1 MMRKRIAVVLAFAM
15 VMACCFAPALA
26 DTLTVYADQ
35 PVHAVSPTLYGI
47 FIEDIN
53 CAVDGGLYAELL
65 KNRSFENEG
74 LWNPQHADHWEAWS
88 VKKWEKAQ
96 ATLENDTP
104 LHENN
109 PTFLRVVLEAGGLV
123 RVVNQGFGGNTLR
136 GGIPVTAGERYDFSF
151 WMRADETAASGGK
164 VTVSLTDMAGNDV
177 CETPLEI
184 RLARLDDTEAWFKT
198 SAVFTAAETGGAVLS
213 VTVSGQGTIDL
224 DMFSLMPQSRVGADW
239 PGGGMRTDIVNML
252 RELKP
257 RFLRFPGG
265 CVVEGTY
272 VRENAYDWKATVGE
286 METRREI
293 PNTWG
298 GMQTMG
304 VGFYEYFCL
313 CEELGA
319 LPVPVVHAGVLCQ
332 ARDVKDPPLTL
343 EETAAYAQ
351 DILDLIEFAT
361 GDADTAWGAVRVQM
375 GHPEPF
381 DLKYIAI
388 GNENWGAAYFSRY
401 EILSQAV
408 KEQYPDVTCI
418 VAAGPVAEGGLF
430 NDSWSNIRRRFS
442 GDLVDEHYYMD
453 SAWFPAHVNRY
464 DKYPRTTKVF
474 LGEYA
479 AHEPVQGTRRPNNLY
494 AALCEAAFLTGVERN
509 SDVVEMCCCAPLLCR
524 EGEVDWTPDLI
535 WFNDDAVCATPS
547 FYVQQ
552 MFSLACGTELVASE
566 TDGDLFQAVTRT
578 EHELQIKVVNLSEKT
593 KPLTL
598 LLPGVPDQKASVQ
611 MLCGEKN
618 SVNSFTR
625 PNQVTPQEAEA
636 ACVDSK
642 AETELP
648 PWSLT
653 VLEFSL
659 AERE

>member
-1 MMRKRIAVVLAFAM
+1 M
-15 VMACCFAPALA
+15 VCCIFPASA

-74 LWNPQHADHWEAWS
+74 LWNPQHADHWDAWS
-88 VKKWEKAQ
+88 VKKWEKAK
-96 ATLENDTP
+96 ATLENEAP

-109 PTFLRVVLEAGGLV
+109 PTFLRLALDAGGLV

-164 VTVSLTDMAGNDV
+164 VTVSLTGAAGNDL

-184 RLARLDDTEAWFKT
+184 RLARLDDTETWFKT
-198 SAVFTAAETGGAVLS
+198 AAVFTAKETGDAVLS
-213 VTVSGQGTIDL
+213 VTASGQGIIDL
-224 DMFSLMPQSRVGADW
+224 DMFSLMPQNRVGADW
-239 PGGGMRTDIVNML
+239 PGGGMRTDLVDML
-252 RELKP
+252 RALKP

-265 CVVEGTY
+265 CVAEGTS
-272 VRENAYDWKATVGE
+272 VRENAYDWKATVGGV
-286 METRREI
+286 ETRREI

-313 CEELGA
+313 CEALDA

-332 ARDVKDPPLTL
+332 TRDAKDPPLTL
-343 EETAAYAQ
+343 EETAAYAR

-361 GDADTAWGAVRVQM
+361 GNENTAWGKLRAEM

-381 DLKYIAI
+381 DLRFIAI

-401 EILSQAV
+401 EILSKAV
-408 KEQYPDVTCI
+408 KERYPDMTCI

-453 SAWFPAHVNRY
+453 SSWFPAHVSRY
-464 DKYPRTTKVF
+464 DKYPRATKVF

-479 AHEPVQGTRRPNNLY
+479 AHEPAQGSRRPNNVY
-494 AALCEAAFLTGVERN
+494 AALCEAAYLTGIERN
-509 SDVVEMCCCAPLLCR
+509 SDVVVMSCYAPLLCR
-524 EGEVDWTPDLI
+524 EGEADWTPDLI
-535 WFNDDAVCATPS
+535 WFNEDTAYATPS
-547 FYVQQ
+547 YYVQQ
-552 MFSLACGTELVASE
+552 MFSLSCGTELVASE
-566 TDGDLFQAVTRT
+566 TDGDLFQAATRT
-578 EHELQIKVVNLSEKT
+578 EHELQIKAVNLSEKT

-598 LLPGVPDQKASVQ
+598 LLPGVPDQIASVQ
-611 MLCGEKN
+611 TLTGEKDH
-618 SVNSFTR
+618 VNSFAR
-625 PNQVTPQEAEA
+625 PDRAAPQETEV
-636 ACVDSK
+636 ACADAK
-642 AETELP
+642 AEMELP

-653 VLEFSL
+653 ILKFSL
-659 AERE
+659 ADGE

>member
-1 MMRKRIAVVLAFAM
+1 MLLKKLFIVCTAAVLT
-15 VMACCFAPALA
+15 ACFFFPAAA
-26 DTLTVYADQ
+26 DTLTVYPDQ
-35 PVHAVSPTLYGI
+35 PVHPVSETLYGI

-96 ATLENDTP
+96 ATLENDAP

-109 PTFLRVVLEAGGLV
+109 PTFLRVAMEAGGLV

-136 GGIPVTAGERYDFSF
+136 GGISLKAGECYDFSF
-151 WMRADETAASGGK
+151 WTRWDETAAAGGRI
-164 VTVSLTDMAGNDV
+164 VISLTDAAGNSL
-177 CETPLEI
+177 CGAPLDI
-184 RLARLDDTEAWFKT
+184 SLARQEEENQWVKIGTA
-198 SAVFTAAETGGAVLS
+198 FTAEATAGAVLS

-224 DMFSLMPQSRVGADW
+224 DMFSLMPQNRTGADW
-239 PGGGMRTDIVNML
+239 PGGGMRTDIVDTL

-272 VRENAYDWKATVGE
+272 VRENAYDWKATVGDV
-286 METRREI
+286 ETRREI

-361 GDADTAWGAVRVQM
+361 GDENTAWGRLRVEM
-375 GHPEPF
+375 GHPNPF
-381 DLKYIAI
+381 DLRYIAI
-388 GNENWGAAYFSRY
+388 GNENWGLAYFSRY
-401 EILSQAV
+401 EMLSKTV
-408 KEQYPDVTCI
+408 KEKYPDMTCI
-418 VAAGPVAEGGLF
+418 VAAGPAAEGSLF
-430 NDSWSNIRRRFS
+430 NDSWSNIRRRFA
-442 GDLVDEHYYMD
+442 GDLVDEHYYMN
-453 SAWFPAHVNRY
+453 SSWFPAHVDRY

-479 AHEPVQGTRRPNNLY
+479 AHEPVQGSRRPNNLY
-494 AALCEAAFLTGVERN
+494 AALCEAAFLIGVERN
-509 SDVVEMCCCAPLLCR
+509 SDVVEMCCYAPLLCR
-524 EGEVDWTPDLI
+524 ENEVDWTPDLI
-535 WFNDDAVCATPS
+535 WFNDESVFGTPS
-547 FYVQQ
+547 YYVQKL
-552 MFSLACGTELVASE
+552 FSLNCGTDVLKSK
-566 TDGDLFQAVTRT
+566 TDGDFFQSVTRT
-578 EHELQIKVVNLSEKT
+578 EKEVQIKVVNLSDSP
-593 KPLTL
+593 KPLTVI
-598 LLPGVPDQKASVQ
+598 LPGVSDQTAFGD
-611 MLCGEKN
+611 LLTGEAKH
-618 SVNSFTR
+618 VNSFTQKEKVI
-625 PNQVTPQEAEA
+625 PIEKTYIFMDNAM
-636 ACVDSK
+636 
-642 AETELP
+642 ETELP
-648 PWSLT
+648 PYSLLILR
-653 VLEFSL
+653 VDVSE
-659 AERE
+659 